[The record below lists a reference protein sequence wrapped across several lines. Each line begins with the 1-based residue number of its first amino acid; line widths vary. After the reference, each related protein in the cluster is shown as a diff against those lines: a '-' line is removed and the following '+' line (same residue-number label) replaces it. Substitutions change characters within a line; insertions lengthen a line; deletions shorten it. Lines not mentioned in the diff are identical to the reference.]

1 MSNCVRCGM
10 DKGYNLVY
18 CPTCEL
24 GIAQREA
31 NELMKQGMPQQPGG
45 LPELLGVLVGI
56 GIVGYFLYWL
66 FT

>member
-31 NELMKQGMPQQPGG
+31 NELAKQSMPQQPGG
-45 LPELLGVLVGI
+45 WPEVLGGLTGI
-56 GIVGYFLYWL
+56 GIFGYFLYWL
-66 FT
+66 FS